1 MPIVVDARM
10 LFEKVRVLNAGLAQE
25 PILRAVGLRLT
36 GWVARNFKDEGTE
49 EKWRPLSAKTI
60 AQRRKNSNR
69 ILQDT
74 GRLRMSWGPAAGNP
88 TVLGDTVRV
97 TSNVKYAAAHEFG
110 TKRLPKR
117 RMTPTDRTAR
127 DLAIQTVRAAVTK
140 ATARLPR

>member
-25 PILRAVGLRLT
+25 PILRAVGLRLM
-36 GWVARNFKDEGTE
+36 GWVDKNFKEEGTE

-60 AQRRKNSNR
+60 AKRRKNSNR

-74 GRLRMSWGPAAGNP
+74 GKLRMSWTGAKGNP

-97 TSNVKYAAAHEFG
+97 TSNVKYAPAHEFG
-110 TKRLPKR
+110 TKKLPKR

-127 DLAIQTVRAAVTK
+127 DLAISTVRAAVTK
-140 ATARLPR
+140 ATARAPR